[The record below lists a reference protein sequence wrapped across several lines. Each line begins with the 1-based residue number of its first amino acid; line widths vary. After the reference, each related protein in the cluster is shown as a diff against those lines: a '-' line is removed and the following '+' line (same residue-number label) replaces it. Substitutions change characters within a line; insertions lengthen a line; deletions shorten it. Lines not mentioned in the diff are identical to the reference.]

1 MSAIHAL
8 ASATANPLI
17 IISRLVLG
25 LFFIWLG
32 LTKVIPG
39 WNVYENDSLAL
50 IKMFAE
56 GKIDAQVGMY
66 ILGGLQIITGLA
78 LCIIP
83 ALELSFVLLWLL
95 LVLFVGLIV
104 LHHEVLI
111 GSDWVPTALAQIVL
125 RNGLLVLAA
134 LAIAAHT
141 IKVSQPKAK
150 AAKK

>member
-17 IISRLVLG
+17 ILTRLLLG

-39 WNVYENDSLAL
+39 WSIYEGDSMVL
-50 IKMFAE
+50 MSTFSE
-56 GKIDAQVGMY
+56 GKIDGQVGLY
-66 ILGGLQIITGLA
+66 VLGGMQILTGLA
-78 LCIIP
+78 LCIVP

-95 LVLFVGLIV
+95 LGLYV
-104 LHHEVLI
+104 ALVVVHSASLR
-111 GSDWVPTALAQIVL
+111 GSDGLPTALAHLVL
-125 RNGLLVLAA
+125 RNGLLVMAG
-134 LAIAAHT
+134 LAIAGHT

-150 AAKK
+150 PAK

>member
-17 IISRLVLG
+17 ILTRLLLG

-39 WNVYENDSLAL
+39 WSIYESDSTLL
-50 IKMFAE
+50 IATFAE
-56 GKIDAQVGMY
+56 GKIDGLVGLY
-66 ILGGLQIITGLA
+66 VLGGLQMVTGLA
-78 LCIIP
+78 LCIVP

-95 LVLFVGLIV
+95 LGMYVALFVLHAASLHAGDGLPTP
-104 LHHEVLI
+104 LAHLI
-111 GSDWVPTALAQIVL
+111 L
-125 RNGLLVLAA
+125 RNGLLIMAG

-141 IKVSQPKAK
+141 IRVSQPKTKPAK
-150 AAKK
+150 